1 MSDAQADTA
10 ISISGLRKQFGDS
23 VVLDGIDLTIQLG
36 ERIVIIGPSG
46 TGKSTLLRCLNFL
59 DAPDA
64 GLIRIGDLAVDAARA
79 SKAEIL
85 ALRRR
90 TAFVFQNYALFA
102 NKTAAEN
109 IMEALITVQKQPR
122 EAARA
127 RALEILAETGLADKA
142 DAYPAS
148 LSGGQQQRVGI
159 GRAMAL
165 GAELMLFD
173 EPTSALD
180 PEWVGE
186 VLALMRKVAEER
198 QTMLI
203 VTHEMQF
210 AREIA
215 DRVVFMEGGRIV
227 EQGPPAQIFDAP
239 QDPRTKAFLRRVG

>member
-1 MSDAQADTA
+1 
-10 ISISGLRKQFGDS
+10 
-23 VVLDGIDLTIQLG
+23 VLDGIDLEIADG
-36 ERIVIIGPSG
+36 ERVVVIGPSG

-59 DAPDA
+59 DRPDA
-64 GLIRIGDLAVDAARA
+64 GEIRVGDVAVDAA
-79 SKAEIL
+79 KAGRKGIL
-85 ALRRR
+85 ALRRA

-102 NKTAAEN
+102 NKTAKEN
-109 IMEALITVQKQPR
+109 IMEALVTVQGQGR
-122 EAARA
+122 AEAEKRA
-127 RALEILAETGLADKA
+127 QEILAETGLAEKA
-142 DAYPAS
+142 ESYPAA

-159 GRAMAL
+159 GRAMAI

-186 VLALMRKVAEER
+186 VLDLMRRVAERR

-215 DRVVFMEGGRIV
+215 DRIVFMEGGRIV
-227 EQGPPAQIFDAP
+227 EQGPPRQVLEAP
-239 QDPRTKAFLRRVG
+239 QDPRLQRFLRRVG

>member
-64 GLIRIGDLAVDAARA
+64 GLIRIGDLAVEAARA

>member
-1 MSDAQADTA
+1 MSEAG
-10 ISISGLRKQFGDS
+10 ISITGLTKRFGKS
-23 VVLDGIDLTIQLG
+23 TILNGIDLDIKPG

-59 DAPDA
+59 DRPEA
-64 GLIRIGDLAVDAARA
+64 GQIRVGDLNVEAARA
-79 SKAEIL
+79 SKADIL
-85 ALRRR
+85 AMRRR

-102 NKTAAEN
+102 NKTAKEN
-109 IMEALITVQKQPR
+109 IMEALITVQKRPQA
-122 EAARA
+122 EAADKA
-127 RALEILAETGLADKA
+127 GAILKEIGLADKA

-165 GAELMLFD
+165 DAELMLFD

-186 VLALMRKVAEER
+186 VLDLMRRVAEQH

-227 EQGPPAQIFDAP
+227 EQGPPAQIFEAP
-239 QDPRTKAFLRRVG
+239 QDPRTKAFLSRVS

>member
-1 MSDAQADTA
+1 M
-10 ISISGLRKQFGDS
+10 ISVRGLSKCFGDTI
-23 VVLDGIDLTIQLG
+23 VLDGIDLEIANG
-36 ERIVIIGPSG
+36 ERVVVIGPSG

-59 DAPDA
+59 DRPQA
-64 GLIRIGDLAVDAARA
+64 GHISIGKVDVDAAKA
-79 SKAEIL
+79 SKADIL
-85 ALRRR
+85 ALRRC

-102 NKTAAEN
+102 NKTAKEN
-109 IMEALITVQKQPR
+109 IMEALVVVQKRPSE
-122 EAARA
+122 EAEK
-127 RALEILAETGLADKA
+127 RALEVLAETGLADRA
-142 DAYPAS
+142 DSYPAA

-186 VLALMRKVAEER
+186 VLDLMRSVAEQK

-215 DRVVFMEGGRIV
+215 DRVVFMHGGRLV
-227 EQGPPAQIFDAP
+227 EQGPPSEVFDHP
-239 QDPRTKAFLRRVG
+239 RDPLLRTFLRRVA

>member
-1 MSDAQADTA
+1 M
-10 ISISGLRKQFGDS
+10 ISIRGLTKRFGDKA
-23 VVLDGIDLTIQLG
+23 VLDNIDLDIASG
-36 ERIVIIGPSG
+36 ERVVIIGPSG

-59 DAPDA
+59 DRPDA
-64 GLIRIGDLAVDAARA
+64 GQISIGDLTVDAARA
-79 SKAEIL
+79 RKGEIL

-90 TAFVFQNYALFA
+90 TGFVFQNYALFA
-102 NKTAAEN
+102 NKTAKEN
-109 IMEALITVQKQPR
+109 IMEALVTVQRLPR
-122 EAARA
+122 EDAAK
-127 RALEILAETGLADKA
+127 RALAILSETGLADKA
-142 DAYPAS
+142 DSYPAA

-165 GAELMLFD
+165 DARLMLFD

-186 VLALMRKVAEER
+186 VLDLMRRVAEQK

-215 DRVVFMEGGRIV
+215 DRVLFMEGGRIV
-227 EQGPPAQIFDAP
+227 EAGTPAEIFEAPRDARL
-239 QDPRTKAFLRRVG
+239 QRFLSRVGR

>member
-23 VVLDGIDLTIQLG
+23 VVLDGIDLTIQAG

-64 GLIRIGDLAVDAARA
+64 GLIRIGDLAVEAARA

-109 IMEALITVQKQPR
+109 IMEALITVQEQPR